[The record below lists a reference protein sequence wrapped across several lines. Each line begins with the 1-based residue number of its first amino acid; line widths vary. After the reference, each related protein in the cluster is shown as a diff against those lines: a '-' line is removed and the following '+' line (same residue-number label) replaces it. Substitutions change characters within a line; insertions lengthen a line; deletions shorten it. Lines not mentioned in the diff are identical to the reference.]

1 MKRLLLIAALMTAA
15 VPAVASAQRYPDYG
29 RPAYG
34 GRGDQ
39 DAARDAV
46 RGGRQVPL
54 STVIANIAARTPGR
68 QLNTTQGEAG
78 GRPAYFVQW
87 QTHDGRVII
96 FVVDAQSGQ
105 IISRQGG

>member
-1 MKRLLLIAALMTAA
+1 MKRLFAIAILLFAAPAA
-15 VPAVASAQRYPDYG
+15 VSAQPSPDYG
-29 RPAYG
+29 RPSYG

-54 STVIANIAARTPGR
+54 SQVIAMIASHTPGR
-68 QLNTTQGEAG
+68 QLNTTMGEFS
-78 GRPAYFVQW
+78 GRQAYFVQW
-87 QTHDGRVII
+87 QTRDGRVII
-96 FVVDAQSGQ
+96 FIVDASSGG

>member
-1 MKRLLLIAALMTAA
+1 MKRLLVIAALLAA
-15 VPAVASAQRYPDYG
+15 APAAYAQPHPDYG

-54 STVIANIAARTPGR
+54 SAVIANIGAHTPGR

-87 QTHDGRVII
+87 QTRDGRVII

-105 IISRQGG
+105 IVSRQGG

>member
-1 MKRLLLIAALMTAA
+1 MKRLLVIAALMAA
-15 VPAVASAQRYPDYG
+15 MPAAGYAQPGPDHRPSYG
-29 RPAYG
+29 G

-39 DAARDAV
+39 DAARAAV

-54 STVIANIAARTPGR
+54 SQVIATISARTPGR
-68 QLNTTQGEAG
+68 QLNTTQGDAG

-87 QTHDGRVII
+87 QTNDGRVII
-96 FVVDAQSGQ
+96 FVVDAQSGA

>member
-1 MKRLLLIAALMTAA
+1 MVVILLTMKRLLVIAALMVA
-15 VPAVASAQRYPDYG
+15 VPAAGHAQPGPDYG
-29 RPAYG
+29 RSSYGG

-39 DAARDAV
+39 DTAREAV

-54 STVIANIAARTPGR
+54 SQVIATISARTPGR

-87 QTHDGRVII
+87 QTNDGR
-96 FVVDAQSGQ
+96 
-105 IISRQGG
+105 